1 MRLFSMVEA
10 YLNGEATSAE
20 VKEKKKVRT
29 VVMGRLKAYRI
40 SSFFP
45 SIHHNRIALI
55 NIAETL
61 EVS

>member
-1 MRLFSMVEA
+1 
-10 YLNGEATSAE
+10 
-20 VKEKKKVRT
+20 
-29 VVMGRLKAYRI
+29 MGRLKAYRI
-40 SSFFP
+40 SSFSQ